1 MDAIVTAGGIPQP
14 GEPLYEFTLGKSK
27 AMLDVVGKPM
37 IQWVLDA
44 LEDAQTIDGIVI
56 IGLPPES
63 EVVSSKV
70 MARIPNQGGMV
81 DNIRTGVNKVL
92 EMRPGAQHV
101 LLVSSDIPTI
111 TGEMVD
117 WVVNTALESDH
128 EAYYNVITRQVME
141 QRFPGS
147 NRSYMR
153 LRDVEVCGGD
163 MNLIKTSLVTQN
175 DELWNKLVAARKNA
189 LKQAA
194 LIGYDTLFLVF
205 FHLVNLDSAVK
216 KAAKR
221 LHLTGRAILCPYA
234 EVGMDVDKPFQLELV
249 RTDLSRKSPA

>member
-14 GEPLYEFTLGKSK
+14 GEPLYEFTLGASK

-56 IGLPPES
+56 IGLPPDS
-63 EVVSSKV
+63 EVVSTKV

-81 DNIRTGVNKVL
+81 DNIRAGVNKVL

-117 WVVNTALESDH
+117 WVVNTALESNH

-163 MNLIKTSLVTQN
+163 MNLVKTSLVTQN

-205 FHLVNLDSAVK
+205 FHLVNLDGAVE